1 VIWKRTRQSHQGK
14 QDPIAKQSKQSDLDM
29 LQWAAAAGEIDLF
42 YLDESG
48 FSLWMPETYSY
59 YFKGEQ
65 KRQEQTTRKGSRLS
79 ILGLCQPLIT
89 FVYGLVLGSF
99 TSKTYIQMM
108 DEQAQQAQQVQT
120 QTGRIRVIVQD
131 NGPIHT
137 SKATRGKWTD
147 WEAKGLYLF
156 FLPKYCSEMNPIETE
171 WHQLKVYE
179 LRGQMFEHEIDLAYA
194 VIDGVESRAEAGKY
208 RTERYKFP
216 SKSKPS

>member
-1 VIWKRTRQSHQGK
+1 VIWKRTRHSHQGK
-14 QDPIAKQSKQSDLDM
+14 QDPIAKQTKQSDLDM
-29 LQWAAAAGEIDLF
+29 LQLSAAAGEIDLF

-48 FSLWMPETYSY
+48 FSLWMPQTYSY

-79 ILGLCQPLIT
+79 ILGLMQPFIT
-89 FVYGLVLGSF
+89 FVYGLVIGSF

-108 DEQAQQAQQVQT
+108 DEQAQQVQT

-137 SKATRGKWTD
+137 SKASRGKWSE

-194 VIDGVESRAEAGKY
+194 VIDGVESRAEAGEHT
-208 RTERYKFP
+208 TERFKFP
-216 SKSKPS
+216 SKSKSL